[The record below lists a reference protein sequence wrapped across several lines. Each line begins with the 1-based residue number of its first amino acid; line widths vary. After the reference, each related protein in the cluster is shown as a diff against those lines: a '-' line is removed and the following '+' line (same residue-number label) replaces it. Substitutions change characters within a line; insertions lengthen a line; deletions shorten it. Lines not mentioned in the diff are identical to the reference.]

1 MQVVFDFD
9 FSDLVVKF
17 NNEYIFLVI
26 LMVQWLIVLLFKIVL
41 IH

>member
-1 MQVVFDFD
+1 MPVVFDFD

-26 LMVQWLIVLLFKIVL
+26 LMVQWLIVLFKIVL